1 MANNPK
7 ISPNVLSDGVKWLTN
22 PSFCIES
29 GTLTTIAA
37 TAQTL
42 NDAMMQPLKIVAGE
56 FIPVLDGDEA
66 NVTHFLLERGEIV
79 MAADETILKVDVLAN
94 GPALINYAA
103 IPALDPAG
111 DPYDI
116 AAIQTAIEAL
126 DIEIKP
132 LLVPTDEEEQTT

>member
-1 MANNPK
+1 MADVAK

-29 GTLTTIAA
+29 INLTTVTD

-42 NDAMMQPLKIVAGE
+42 DDAMMTPLKAAGND
-56 FIPVLDGDEA
+56 FIPILDGDEA
-66 NVTHFLLERGEIV
+66 NCTAFLLESGEIV
-79 MAADETILKVDVLAN
+79 MTANQDIPKQDILTN

-103 IPALDPAG
+103 IPDNDPAG
-111 DPYDI
+111 NPYDK

>member
-7 ISPNVLSDGVKWLTN
+7 ISFNVLSDGVKWLTN

-29 GTLTTIAA
+29 GNLTTVTD

-42 NDAMMQPLKIVAGE
+42 DDAMMTPLKVAGND
-56 FIPVLDGDEA
+56 FIPVLATDEA
-66 NVTHFLLERGEIV
+66 NVTHFLLEQGEIV
-79 MAADETILKVDVLAN
+79 MAANEDVPKIDVLAN

-103 IPALDPAG
+103 IPDNDPAG
-111 DPYDI
+111 TAYDK
-116 AAIQTAIEAL
+116 AAIQAAIEAL

-132 LLVPTDEEEQTT
+132 LLIPTETEEHTT

>member
-1 MANNPK
+1 MADVAK
-7 ISPNVLSDGVKWLTN
+7 VSPNVLSDGVKWLTN

-29 GTLTTIAA
+29 INLTTPTGVAL
-37 TAQTL
+37 TL
-42 NDAMMQPLKIVAGE
+42 DDAMMTPLKAQGND
-56 FIPVLDGDEA
+56 FIPILDGDEA

-79 MAADETILKVDVLAN
+79 LTANEDRPKLDALVN

-103 IPALDPAG
+103 IPDLDFAG
-111 DPYDI
+111 DPYDK

-132 LLVPTDEEEQTT
+132 LLVPTDEEEQIT